1 METLPCLGLFN
12 SELRFLQWV
21 QRPKAESPGLRVRTN
36 MMMPI
41 GVEEEAV
48 DVRDYA
54 AMAIE
59 ASSKV
64 TNSFKDQT

>member
-1 METLPCLGLFN
+1 MGTATKSRIAGTEG
-12 SELRFLQWV
+12 ED
-21 QRPKAESPGLRVRTN
+21 EHDDG
-36 MMMPI
+36 I